1 MGQNVKSS
9 SESHSFERHSC
20 TPLLTKHARIRI
32 PIKATRTENPLNNN
46 RQMHLGRSLEA
57 VFQVASINSQKR
69 EKLVFTRCLAFVTLS
84 LATCF
89 RYRMLSLTSKALGQD
104 ICCAKKFC
112 SGRVEGTQNVKAGS
126 GAQRGTRQKHLKGT
140 TLGHASTHWNT
151 ASAVLIRAQIKR
163 KRKIITG

>member
-1 MGQNVKSS
+1 
-9 SESHSFERHSC
+9 
-20 TPLLTKHARIRI
+20 
-32 PIKATRTENPLNNN
+32 
-46 RQMHLGRSLEA
+46 MHLGRSLEA
-57 VFQVASINSQKR
+57 VFQVASINSRKR

-104 ICCAKKFC
+104 ICCAENFC

-126 GAQRGTRQKHLKGT
+126 GAQRGTRQKHFKGT

-151 ASAVLIRAQIKR
+151 ASAVLMGAQIKR
-163 KRKIITG
+163 KRKKNTGYSLLQLLIQIIYSTNPQKARTLLHQRCVRTLRITMRKLRGVLQL